1 MAGFCVRIGGKVTL
15 PTAGGQVSGQVRT
28 AFACADGKARARAG
42 QPGQHV
48 QKLGPD
54 AGIQGVQRISD
65 AAAPQALG
73 HIGKR
78 PPELVAAARERSL
91 VRPADVVGRV
101 RGQRQGRQNAV
112 LVQQNNGLGIAL
124 AFFQRTGERHQPEVD
139 AVSVRELHQITITA
153 RKICGLSRPCD
164 IEWVNDAGVDFA
176 GFVFT
181 RSRRQVSPEQAK
193 QLHSMLKKEIPAV
206 GVFVNETIETIVGLV
221 EDGVIDWVQLHGQ
234 EDEAYINEL
243 KSKVRCPVIQ
253 AFSIRTKEDVL
264 RARESYADYILLDQG
279 SGGTG
284 RVFDW
289 TLIESIGR
297 PFFLAG
303 GLNAENIKEAVRT
316 GAWAFDVSSGAE
328 TDGFKD
334 REKIFACVAAARQK
348 EEYN

>member
-1 MAGFCVRIGGKVTL
+1 MSEQKQRSKDII
-15 PTAGGQVSGQVRT
+15 RT
-28 AFACADGKARARAG
+28 A
-42 QPGQHV
+42 
-48 QKLGPD
+48 
-54 AGIQGVQRISD
+54 
-65 AAAPQALG
+65 
-73 HIGKR
+73 
-78 PPELVAAARERSL
+78 
-91 VRPADVVGRV
+91 
-101 RGQRQGRQNAV
+101 N
-112 LVQQNNGLGIAL
+112 IAESAHPRL
-124 AFFQRTGERHQPEVD
+124 
-139 AVSVRELHQITITA
+139 
-153 RKICGLSRPCD
+153 KICGLSRSCD

-176 GFVFT
+176 GFVFA

-193 QLHSMLKKEIPAV
+193 QLHSMLKKEITAV

-243 KSKVRCPVIQ
+243 KSKVSCPVIQ
-253 AFSIRTKEDVL
+253 AFSVRTKEDVL
-264 RARESYADYILLDQG
+264 RARESCADYILLDQG

-334 REKIFACVAAARQK
+334 REKIFACVAARQK

>member
-1 MAGFCVRIGGKVTL
+1 MSEQKQRSKDII
-15 PTAGGQVSGQVRT
+15 RT
-28 AFACADGKARARAG
+28 A
-42 QPGQHV
+42 
-48 QKLGPD
+48 
-54 AGIQGVQRISD
+54 
-65 AAAPQALG
+65 
-73 HIGKR
+73 
-78 PPELVAAARERSL
+78 
-91 VRPADVVGRV
+91 
-101 RGQRQGRQNAV
+101 N
-112 LVQQNNGLGIAL
+112 IAESAHPRL
-124 AFFQRTGERHQPEVD
+124 
-139 AVSVRELHQITITA
+139 
-153 RKICGLSRPCD
+153 KICGLSRPCD
-164 IEWVNDAGVDFA
+164 IEWVNDAGVDFS
-176 GFVFT
+176 GYVFA

-221 EDGVIDWVQLHGQ
+221 EGGVIDWVQLHGQ

-253 AFSIRTKEDVL
+253 AFSNRTKEDVL
-264 RARESYADYILLDQG
+264 RARESCADYILLDQG

-284 RVFDW
+284 TAFDW
-289 TLIESIGR
+289 TLIEPLDR

-334 REKIFACVAAARQK
+334 REKIFACVAARQK

>member
-1 MAGFCVRIGGKVTL
+1 MSEQKQRSKDII
-15 PTAGGQVSGQVRT
+15 RT
-28 AFACADGKARARAG
+28 A
-42 QPGQHV
+42 
-48 QKLGPD
+48 
-54 AGIQGVQRISD
+54 
-65 AAAPQALG
+65 
-73 HIGKR
+73 
-78 PPELVAAARERSL
+78 
-91 VRPADVVGRV
+91 
-101 RGQRQGRQNAV
+101 N
-112 LVQQNNGLGIAL
+112 IAESAHPRL
-124 AFFQRTGERHQPEVD
+124 
-139 AVSVRELHQITITA
+139 
-153 RKICGLSRPCD
+153 KICGLSRSCD

-176 GFVFT
+176 GFVFA

-221 EDGVIDWVQLHGQ
+221 EDGIIDWVQLHGQ

-243 KSKVRCPVIQ
+243 KSKVSCPVIQ
-253 AFSIRTKEDVL
+253 AFSVRTKEDVL

-334 REKIFACVAAARQK
+334 REKIFACVAARQK

>member
-1 MAGFCVRIGGKVTL
+1 MSEQKQRSKDII
-15 PTAGGQVSGQVRT
+15 RT
-28 AFACADGKARARAG
+28 ANIAESAR
-42 QPGQHV
+42 
-48 QKLGPD
+48 
-54 AGIQGVQRISD
+54 QR
-65 AAAPQALG
+65 L
-73 HIGKR
+73 
-78 PPELVAAARERSL
+78 
-91 VRPADVVGRV
+91 
-101 RGQRQGRQNAV
+101 
-112 LVQQNNGLGIAL
+112 
-124 AFFQRTGERHQPEVD
+124 
-139 AVSVRELHQITITA
+139 
-153 RKICGLSRPCD
+153 KICGLSRPCD

-176 GFVFT
+176 GFVFA

-206 GVFVNETIETIVGLV
+206 GVV

-234 EDEAYINEL
+234 EDETYINEL

-253 AFSIRTKEDVL
+253 AFSVRTKEDVL
-264 RARESYADYILLDQG
+264 RARESCADYILLDQG

>member
-1 MAGFCVRIGGKVTL
+1 MSEQKQRSKDII
-15 PTAGGQVSGQVRT
+15 RT
-28 AFACADGKARARAG
+28 A
-42 QPGQHV
+42 
-48 QKLGPD
+48 
-54 AGIQGVQRISD
+54 
-65 AAAPQALG
+65 
-73 HIGKR
+73 
-78 PPELVAAARERSL
+78 
-91 VRPADVVGRV
+91 
-101 RGQRQGRQNAV
+101 N
-112 LVQQNNGLGIAL
+112 IAESAHPRL
-124 AFFQRTGERHQPEVD
+124 
-139 AVSVRELHQITITA
+139 
-153 RKICGLSRPCD
+153 KICGLFRPCD

-176 GFVFT
+176 GFVFA

-221 EDGVIDWVQLHGQ
+221 EDGVIDWVQ
-234 EDEAYINEL
+234 
-243 KSKVRCPVIQ
+243 
-253 AFSIRTKEDVL
+253 

>member
-1 MAGFCVRIGGKVTL
+1 MSEQKQRSKDII
-15 PTAGGQVSGQVRT
+15 RT
-28 AFACADGKARARAG
+28 A
-42 QPGQHV
+42 
-48 QKLGPD
+48 
-54 AGIQGVQRISD
+54 
-65 AAAPQALG
+65 
-73 HIGKR
+73 
-78 PPELVAAARERSL
+78 
-91 VRPADVVGRV
+91 
-101 RGQRQGRQNAV
+101 N
-112 LVQQNNGLGIAL
+112 IAESAHPRL
-124 AFFQRTGERHQPEVD
+124 
-139 AVSVRELHQITITA
+139 
-153 RKICGLSRPCD
+153 KICGLSRSCD

-176 GFVFT
+176 GFVFA

-243 KSKVRCPVIQ
+243 KSKVSCPVIQ
-253 AFSIRTKEDVL
+253 AFSVRTKEDVL
-264 RARESYADYILLDQG
+264 RARESDADYILLDQG

-334 REKIFACVAAARQK
+334 REKIFACVAARQK

>member
-1 MAGFCVRIGGKVTL
+1 
-15 PTAGGQVSGQVRT
+15 
-28 AFACADGKARARAG
+28 
-42 QPGQHV
+42 
-48 QKLGPD
+48 
-54 AGIQGVQRISD
+54 
-65 AAAPQALG
+65 
-73 HIGKR
+73 
-78 PPELVAAARERSL
+78 
-91 VRPADVVGRV
+91 
-101 RGQRQGRQNAV
+101 
-112 LVQQNNGLGIAL
+112 
-124 AFFQRTGERHQPEVD
+124 
-139 AVSVRELHQITITA
+139 
-153 RKICGLSRPCD
+153 
-164 IEWVNDAGVDFA
+164 
-176 GFVFT
+176 
-181 RSRRQVSPEQAK
+181 
-193 QLHSMLKKEIPAV
+193 MLKKEIPAV

-264 RARESYADYILLDQG
+264 RARESCADYILLDQG

-284 RVFDW
+284 TVFDW
-289 TLIESIGR
+289 TLIEPLDR

-334 REKIFACVAAARQK
+334 REKIFACVAARQK

>member
-1 MAGFCVRIGGKVTL
+1 MSEQKQRSKDII
-15 PTAGGQVSGQVRT
+15 RT
-28 AFACADGKARARAG
+28 ANIAESARPR
-42 QPGQHV
+42 
-48 QKLGPD
+48 L
-54 AGIQGVQRISD
+54 
-65 AAAPQALG
+65 
-73 HIGKR
+73 
-78 PPELVAAARERSL
+78 
-91 VRPADVVGRV
+91 
-101 RGQRQGRQNAV
+101 
-112 LVQQNNGLGIAL
+112 
-124 AFFQRTGERHQPEVD
+124 
-139 AVSVRELHQITITA
+139 
-153 RKICGLSRPCD
+153 KICGLSRPCD

-176 GFVFT
+176 GFVFA

-243 KSKVRCPVIQ
+243 KSKVSCPVIQ
-253 AFSIRTKEDVL
+253 AFSVRTKEDVL
-264 RARESYADYILLDQG
+264 RARESCADYILLDQG

-303 GLNAENIKEAVRT
+303 GLKAPENIKRLCERSLGVRRQH
-316 GAWAFDVSSGAE
+316 GAE
-328 TDGFKD
+328 TGGFKN